1 MFTLIFVV
9 IVFIILILPHELG
22 HLLMAKKFG
31 IRVDKFSF
39 GFGPRLWGIK
49 RGETE
54 YVISAFPLGGYV
66 KIAGMQPGEENT
78 KDGFQNKSLGQ
89 RILVICAGPL
99 MNYLIS
105 IVLLAAV
112 FMIGFYTVNINET
125 IVGQVV
131 VNSPAEEAGILPGDR
146 IIQINGRPVHNWN
159 ELSLLITEGGNETL
173 ALSIER
179 KTQTFIVKMKPIFD
193 PELKR
198 KIIGISQ
205 PMVYVRYNPLEA
217 LGRGAERAVFITGVI
232 ISAVGGM
239 IKGTVPAEFTGPV
252 GIVQFVGQSA
262 RMGAVNFLAL
272 TALLSINLGLFN
284 LLPIPA
290 LDGGRLLFLI
300 IEGIWGRPI
309 NMAKQELIHYLGF
322 IILMALVLLVTYQD
336 IVRLVGR

>member
-9 IVFIILILPHELG
+9 IVFVILILPHELG

-54 YVISAFPLGGYV
+54 YVVSAFPLGGYV

-89 RILVICAGPL
+89 RILVICAGSL

-105 IVLLAAV
+105 IILLAAV

-146 IIQINGRPVHNWN
+146 IVQINGRPVHNWN
-159 ELSLLITEGGNETL
+159 ELSPLITEGGDETL

-179 KTQTFIVKMKPIFD
+179 KTQTFIVKVKPIFD

-198 KIIGISQ
+198 KIIGITQ
-205 PMVYVRYNPLEA
+205 PTVYVRYNPLEA
-217 LGRGAERAVFITGVI
+217 LGRGAKRTVFITGVI

-239 IKGTVPAEFTGPV
+239 IKGTVPAEFSGPV
-252 GIVQFVGQSA
+252 GIIQIVGQSA
-262 RMGAVNFLAL
+262 RMGLVNFLVLA
-272 TALLSINLGLFN
+272 ALLSINLGLFN

-300 IEGIWGRPI
+300 IEGVWGRPI

-322 IILMALVLLVTYQD
+322 IILMVLVILVTYQD
-336 IVRLVGR
+336 ILRLAGR